1 MRVLDGD
8 TKGVQNLDGAR
19 HEHSPAVSK
28 FQVWTN
34 SVGREI
40 LEEMGF
46 IGEDG

>member
-1 MRVLDGD
+1 MGD
-8 TKGVQNLDGAR
+8 VQNLDGAVMNMPSLT
-19 HEHSPAVSK
+19 EVSK

-34 SVGREI
+34 SLGKEI